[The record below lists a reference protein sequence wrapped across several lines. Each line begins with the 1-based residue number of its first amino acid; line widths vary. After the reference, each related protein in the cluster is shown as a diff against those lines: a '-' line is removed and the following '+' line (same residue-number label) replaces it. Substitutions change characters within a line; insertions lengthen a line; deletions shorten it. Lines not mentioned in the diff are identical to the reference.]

1 MSSSS
6 SDENDEIEERLDDI
20 IEDFIDEIYDDIVEA
35 EPIPQ
40 RTRSYTERHRE
51 GGQHQ
56 LSNDYSTT
64 TIRYIR

>member
-35 EPIPQ
+35 EPRKEPVAI
-40 RTRSYTERHRE
+40 
-51 GGQHQ
+51 
-56 LSNDYSTT
+56 LNDTAKEDSTS
-64 TIRYIR
+64 